1 MNRKLD
7 FLAKY
12 DENLTIAQ
20 LKQAV
25 IEEDKK
31 SAEKEQQEIQEIKK
45 EFENTYVKYIDE
57 DGLFGETLNV
67 IHFKDFDRKDLDES
81 YTSVYTIEAEVLCFS
96 KRDFYKKKIRKGW
109 CDGSFSAEELRKM
122 TKITKEE
129 YQEYLNKYNNLTKE
143 LKTIINL

>member
-12 DENLTIAQ
+12 DEDLTIAQ

-25 IEEDKK
+25 IEDEKK
-31 SAEKEQQEIQEIKK
+31 ATEKEQQEIQEVKK

-57 DGLFGETLNV
+57 HELFHNTLNV
-67 IHFKDFDRKDLDES
+67 VHFKDFDRKDLNED
-81 YTSVYTIEAEVLCFS
+81 YTPVYTIEAEVLCFS

-109 CDGSFSAEELRKM
+109 CDGSFSVEELKNM

-129 YQEYLNKYNNLTKE
+129 YEQYLDKYNKLTEE
-143 LKTIINL
+143 LKEICK

>member
-1 MNRKLD
+1 MSRKLD

-31 SAEKEQQEIQEIKK
+31 SAEKEQEEIQEIKK

-57 DGLFGETLNV
+57 DGLFGEALNV

-81 YTSVYTIEAEVLCFS
+81 YTSIYTIEAEVLCFS

>member
-20 LKQAV
+20 LKQV
-25 IEEDKK
+25 VMEEDKK
-31 SAEKEQQEIQEIKK
+31 LAEKEQNEIQEVKK
-45 EFENTYVKYIDE
+45 EFENTYVKYIDK

-67 IHFKDFDRKDLDES
+67 IHFKYFDRKDLDES
-81 YTSVYTIEAEVLCFS
+81 YTSIYTIEVEVLCFS

-109 CDGSFSAEELRKM
+109 CDGSFSVEELRKM

-129 YQEYLNKYNNLTKE
+129 YEEYLNKYNNLTTE
-143 LKTIINL
+143 LKSIIK